1 MTEYKN
7 KRQKSLQ
14 PENFKLETTTVWS
27 FPDRGE
33 WATHNGKYRGNW
45 SPYIPRNIIM
55 RYSSPGETVL
65 DQFVGGGTTLIEA
78 KLLGR
83 HAIGIDINP
92 AAVEL
97 TKNNLNFECES
108 LSKITVQIGDAR
120 NLSFISSEKIDLICT
135 HPPYANIIK
144 YSDNIDGDLS
154 RLNINEFLKEMN
166 SVANEAF
173 RVLKKDRYCAIL
185 IGDTRKKKH
194 VVPIG
199 FQVMQ
204 VFLKAGFVLKEII
217 IKQQHNCQS
226 TPYWAQK
233 SIESNFLLIMHEY
246 LFVFRKP

>member
-166 SVANEAF
+166 SVASEAF

-199 FQVMQ
+199 
-204 VFLKAGFVLKEII
+204 I
-217 IKQQHNCQS
+217 
-226 TPYWAQK
+226 P
-233 SIESNFLLIMHEY
+233 
-246 LFVFRKP
+246 